1 MIIPKPHTDGSIR
14 IPALL
19 VATLA
24 NFLTPFMSSAVN
36 IALPAIGT
44 EFAADAILLSWIPTS
59 YLLAAAMFAVPFGRI
74 SDIYGMKKI
83 FSYGIILF
91 TIASLLS
98 AVAHSALSLIVFRIL
113 QGIGSAMIFVTGL
126 AIVTS
131 VYPSHERGKAIGIN
145 IATVYMALSLGPVVG
160 GAMTQHL
167 GWRSLFYAMIPLGI
181 VILALTYWKVHN
193 EWAECRGERFDL
205 KGSIFFSIVLV
216 MAIYG
221 FSILPNLTGIV
232 LVVLGIIGFS
242 GFLMFELRVD
252 SPVLNVRL
260 FKNATFA
267 LSNLAALINYSA
279 TFAVVFLLS
288 LYLQYIKGLDP
299 QSAGLILVAQPIVMA
314 IFAPIAG
321 RLSDRFQPQK
331 LASLGMVLSTV
342 GLFIFAFITAET
354 SIAVVSVGL
363 VVLGLGFGLFSSPN
377 TSAIMGS
384 VEKRFYGV
392 ASAMVSTMRLLG
404 QMLSMGLALMVF
416 AIFIGNVQIT
426 PVQYPALLNSIQTVF
441 MICTVLCFAGIF
453 ASLARRGKANR
464 KDLRP

>member
-1 MIIPKPHTDGSIR
+1 MILPKPDMDASIR

-59 YLLAAAMFAVPFGRI
+59 FLLAAAMFAVPFGRI
-74 SDIYGMKKI
+74 SDIYGMKRI
-83 FSYGIILF
+83 FLCGIILF
-91 TIASLLS
+91 TVASLLS
-98 AVAHSALSLIVFRIL
+98 AVASSALSLILFRIL

-131 VYPSHERGKAIGIN
+131 VYPARERGKAIGIN
-145 IATVYMALSLGPVVG
+145 IAAVYVALSLGPVVG
-160 GAMTQHL
+160 GVMTQHL

-181 VILALTYWKVHN
+181 VILGLTCWKVKN
-193 EWAECRGERFDL
+193 EWAECRGERFDW
-205 KGSIFFSIVLV
+205 KGSLLFSIVLV
-216 MAIYG
+216 MIIYG
-221 FSILPNLTGIV
+221 FSILPGPAGIV
-232 LVVLGIIGFS
+232 LVFLGIAGFS
-242 GFLMFELRVD
+242 GFLIFELRVN

-260 FKNATFA
+260 IKNRTFA
-267 LSNLAALINYSA
+267 LSSLAALINFSA

-314 IFAPIAG
+314 IVTPIAG
-321 RLSDRFQPQK
+321 RLSDRFEPWK
-331 LASLGMVLSTV
+331 LASLGMALSMF
-342 GLFIFAFITAET
+342 GLFLFSLITAET
-354 SIAVVSVGL
+354 GIAVVSTGL
-363 VVLGLGFGLFSSPN
+363 VILGLGFGLFASPN

-384 VEKRFYGV
+384 VERKFYGV

-404 QMLSMGLALMVF
+404 QMFSMGLALMVF
-416 AIFIGNVQIT
+416 ALFIGNAQIT
-426 PVQYPALLNSIQTVF
+426 PVQYPALLDSIRTVF
-441 MICTVLCFAGIF
+441 VVCTILCFAGIF
-453 ASLARRGKANR
+453 ASLARRIF
-464 KDLRP
+464 

>member
-1 MIIPKPHTDGSIR
+1 MGSSI
-14 IPALL
+14 
-19 VATLA
+19 
-24 NFLTPFMSSAVN
+24 N
-36 IALPAIGT
+36 IALPAIGS

-83 FSYGIILF
+83 FSCGIVLF

-98 AVAHSALSLIVFRIL
+98 AVAPTVLSLIAFRII

-131 VYPSHERGKAIGIN
+131 VYPSVGRGKAIGIN
-145 IATVYMALSLGPVVG
+145 IATVYIALSLGPVVG
-160 GAMTQHL
+160 GIMTQYL
-167 GWRSLFYAMIPLGI
+167 GWRSLFFAMIPLGM
-181 VILALTYWKVHN
+181 VILAITCWKVKN
-193 EWAECRGERFDL
+193 EWAGCRGERFDL
-205 KGSIFFSIVLV
+205 KGSIFFSIALV
-216 MAIYG
+216 MVIYG
-221 FSILPNLTGIV
+221 FSILPKIAGIV
-232 LVVLGIIGFS
+232 LVIFGILGFS
-242 GFLMFELRVD
+242 GFLMFELKVD

-260 FKNATFA
+260 FKNTTFA

-299 QSAGLILVAQPIVMA
+299 QSAGLILVAQPVVMA

-321 RLSDRFQPQK
+321 RLSDRFSPQK
-331 LASLGMVLSTV
+331 LASLGMTLSTI
-342 GLFIFAFITAET
+342 GLFIFAFITSET
-354 SIAVVSVGL
+354 SITVVTVGL
-363 VVLGLGFGLFSSPN
+363 AVIGLGFGLFSSPN

-416 AIFIGNVQIT
+416 AVFIGNVQIT
-426 PVQYPALLNSIQTVF
+426 PVQYPALLKSIQTVF

-453 ASLARRGKANR
+453 ASLARKIY
-464 KDLRP
+464 

>member
-1 MIIPKPHTDGSIR
+1 MILPKPDTDASIR

-59 YLLAAAMFAVPFGRI
+59 FLLAAAMFAVPFGRI
-74 SDIYGMKKI
+74 SDIYGMKRI
-83 FSYGIILF
+83 FLCGIILF
-91 TIASLLS
+91 TVASLLS
-98 AVAHSALSLIVFRIL
+98 AVASSALSLILFRIL

-131 VYPSHERGKAIGIN
+131 VYPARERGKAIGIN
-145 IATVYMALSLGPVVG
+145 IAAVYVALSLGPVVG
-160 GAMTQHL
+160 GVMTQHL

-181 VILALTYWKVHN
+181 VILGLTCWKVKN
-193 EWAECRGERFDL
+193 EWAECRGERFDW
-205 KGSIFFSIVLV
+205 KGSLLFSIVLV
-216 MAIYG
+216 MIIYG
-221 FSILPNLTGIV
+221 FSILPGPAGIV
-232 LVVLGIIGFS
+232 LVFLGIAGFS
-242 GFLMFELRVD
+242 GFLIFELRVD

-260 FKNATFA
+260 FKNRTFA
-267 LSNLAALINYSA
+267 LSSLAALINFSA

-314 IFAPIAG
+314 IFTPIAG
-321 RLSDRFQPQK
+321 RLSDRFEPWK
-331 LASLGMVLSTV
+331 LASLGMALSML
-342 GLFIFAFITAET
+342 GLFLFSLITAET
-354 SIAVVSVGL
+354 GIAVVSTGL
-363 VVLGLGFGLFSSPN
+363 AILGLGFGLFASPN

-384 VEKRFYGV
+384 VERKFYGV

-404 QMLSMGLALMVF
+404 QMFSMGLALMVF
-416 AIFIGNVQIT
+416 ALFIGNAQIT
-426 PVQYPALLNSIQTVF
+426 PVQYPALLDSIRTVF
-441 MICTVLCFAGIF
+441 VVCTILCFAGIF
-453 ASLARRGKANR
+453 ASLARRIF
-464 KDLRP
+464 

>member
-1 MIIPKPHTDGSIR
+1 MIPSPKPHADGSIR
-14 IPALL
+14 LPALL

-24 NFLTPFMSSAVN
+24 NFLTPFMGSSVN
-36 IALPAIGT
+36 IALPAIGK

-74 SDIYGMKKI
+74 SDIYGMKRI
-83 FSYGIILF
+83 FSYGITLF
-91 TIASLLS
+91 TVASLLS
-98 AVAHSALSLIVFRIL
+98 AIAHSVLALILFRIF

-131 VYPSHERGKAIGIN
+131 VYPSHGRGKAIGIN
-145 IATVYMALSLGPVVG
+145 IATVYVALSLGPVVG
-160 GAMTQHL
+160 GIMTQYM

-181 VILALTYWKVHN
+181 LILVITYWKVDK
-193 EWAECRGERFDL
+193 EWAGCRGERFDL

-216 MAIYG
+216 MVIYG
-221 FSILPNLTGIV
+221 FSILPGLTGIV
-232 LVVLGIIGFS
+232 LVVSGIIGFS

-299 QSAGLILVAQPIVMA
+299 QSAGLILVVQPVVMA

-321 RLSDRFQPQK
+321 RLSDRFRPRI
-331 LASLGMVLSTV
+331 LASLGMVLSTI
-342 GLFIFAFITAET
+342 GLFTFALITAET
-354 SIAVVSVGL
+354 SITAVGAGL
-363 VVLGLGFGLFSSPN
+363 AVLGLGFGLFSSPN

-404 QMLSMGLALMVF
+404 QMLSMGLVLMVF
-416 AIFIGNVQIT
+416 AIFIGDVQIT
-426 PVQYPALLNSIQTVF
+426 PVQYPALLKSIQTVF

-453 ASLARRGKANR
+453 ASLARRIY
-464 KDLRP
+464 

>member
-1 MIIPKPHTDGSIR
+1 MILPKPDTDASIR

-59 YLLAAAMFAVPFGRI
+59 FLLAAAMFAVPFGRI
-74 SDIYGMKKI
+74 SDIYGMKRI
-83 FSYGIILF
+83 FLCGIILF
-91 TIASLLS
+91 TVASLLS
-98 AVAHSALSLIVFRIL
+98 AVASSALSLILFRVL

-131 VYPSHERGKAIGIN
+131 VYPARERGKAIGIN
-145 IATVYMALSLGPVVG
+145 IAAVYVALSLGPVVG
-160 GAMTQHL
+160 GVMTQHL

-181 VILALTYWKVHN
+181 VILGLTCWKVKS
-193 EWAECRGERFDL
+193 EWAECRGERFDW
-205 KGSIFFSIVLV
+205 KGSLLFSIVLV
-216 MAIYG
+216 MIIYG
-221 FSILPNLTGIV
+221 FSILPGPAGIV
-232 LVVLGIIGFS
+232 LVFLGIAGFS
-242 GFLMFELRVD
+242 GFLIFELRVD

-260 FKNATFA
+260 FKNRTFA
-267 LSNLAALINYSA
+267 LSSLAALINFSA

-314 IFAPIAG
+314 IFTPIAG
-321 RLSDRFQPQK
+321 RLSDRFEPWK
-331 LASLGMVLSTV
+331 LASLGMALSML
-342 GLFIFAFITAET
+342 GLFLFSLITAET
-354 SIAVVSVGL
+354 GIAVVSTGL
-363 VVLGLGFGLFSSPN
+363 AILGLGFGLFASPN

-384 VEKRFYGV
+384 VERKFYGV

-404 QMLSMGLALMVF
+404 QMFSMGLALMVF
-416 AIFIGNVQIT
+416 ALFIGNAQIT
-426 PVQYPALLNSIQTVF
+426 PVQYPALLDSIRTVF
-441 MICTVLCFAGIF
+441 VVCTILCFAGIF
-453 ASLARRGKANR
+453 ASLARRIF
-464 KDLRP
+464 